1 MNDFYLVHVFSVNP
15 ARQMPDY
22 GHKTSDVFNVEES
35 ASDDGSD
42 TDGYHDNTINRLKE
56 IHRDTSGADLNE
68 SERMLVVR
76 IEDVHHQMDDIIT
89 EILFKILNSRMMD
102 GSFYSIDYLE
112 DLLWDSSS
120 LK

>member
-1 MNDFYLVHVFSVNP
+1 
-15 ARQMPDY
+15 MPDY
-22 GHKTSDVFNVEES
+22 GHKTSDVFSVEES

-42 TDGYHDNTINRLKE
+42 TDGFHDNTINRLKE

-68 SERMLVVR
+68 SMWTIATVYDHSFELKSM
-76 IEDVHHQMDDIIT
+76 IQNKTT
-89 EILFKILNSRMMD
+89 EILFKTLNSRMID
-102 GSFYSIDYLE
+102 GSFHSIDYME